1 MKNLFQTK
9 KISVTFFLETSY
21 DKLFQ
26 CQILIQEI
34 TQIIQKPKFHAGRK
48 KKYNLL
54 NSNNYLHV
62 KSAAKQHLGR
72 SLQ

>member
-1 MKNLFQTK
+1 MPDFDSGDHTDH
-9 KISVTFFLETSY
+9 TETQVS
-21 DKLFQ
+21 
-26 CQILIQEI
+26 CRE
-34 TQIIQKPKFHAGRK
+34 GEK
-48 KKYNLL
+48 KKLL